1 LAYYF
6 VEENA
11 VRDAAF
17 ASTQNV
23 AASLPQE
30 TFQDQ
35 YAKMLLRL
43 AKKEWFTARM
53 SSAGLIC
60 SAYLKLKSEQQQEHL
75 TVFVQLCQDDT
86 PMVRRVAAQYLGEMV
101 RNVVE
106 ATGRKTLER
115 DGAVTTTLI
124 PLFEELASNDQPV
137 RYISSLCYC

>member
-1 LAYYF
+1 LSYYF
-6 VEENA
+6 VEENV

-17 ASTQNV
+17 ASTQTV
-23 AASLPQE
+23 AASLPEE

-124 PLFEELASNDQPV
+124 PLFEELNSNDQPV
-137 RYISSLCYC
+137 RYISS

>member
-1 LAYYF
+1 M
-6 VEENA
+6 
-11 VRDAAF
+11 RDAAF